1 MNNDKLKLNV
11 SKSFTLVKENEV
23 VVDLNLATPTI
34 NSLGSVS
41 GTVYDTTLLTGE
53 VVEGATVKVFLSD
66 GTPYAHT
73 VTGKDGSY
81 LSVAVPLTISSTLP
95 VSINLVLVNNTEGT
109 KNIIYGIVDDSLN
122 ALPID
127 NVNVSLYKVVD
138 GEKILAATTTTIA
151 DGEYTLDKIEEGTY
165 TIMFDKSGYQ
175 TAEITNIVLTKATK
189 FNANMTLTS
198 IVGNI
203 NSTVLGIIKTESGV
217 IVPNAYVGLYKITEK
232 GEELVAVTYTN
243 KEGKYM
249 FGNVLEGEYVVK
261 AKLAEAV

>member
-1 MNNDKLKLNV
+1 M
-11 SKSFTLVKENEV
+11 
-23 VVDLNLATPTI
+23 NLATPTI

-73 VTGKDGSY
+73 VTGKDGKYTISDLPIGIYTISAVKDGSY

-138 GEKILAATTTTIA
+138 EEKILAATTTTIA

-203 NSTVLGIIKTESGV
+203 NSTVSGIIKTETGV